1 VGTTIAP
8 WQLFYIQSI
17 SAEKHISIKNL
28 VYGKFDAIFGAF
40 LTNFVA
46 WFIIVACAATI
57 FTARIT
63 VTDVPTIIKALI
75 SLASKYAG
83 LLFAFGFLNASLF
96 ALCILPLSTVF
107 PICESLG
114 FEAGIHFNF
123 KEAPMFHSLF
133 LIILIV
139 GALVIILI
147 PMNLLLGILFYSQ
160 VILGV
165 TLPVFVY
172 YVLRITNN
180 PKIMGEYVNS

>member
-123 KEAPMFHSLF
+123 KEAPIFHGLF
-133 LIILIV
+133 FDYLNFECFNHPLNSNESFIK
-139 GALVIILI
+139 
-147 PMNLLLGILFYSQ
+147 YS
-160 VILGV
+160 
-165 TLPVFVY
+165 
-172 YVLRITNN
+172 VL
-180 PKIMGEYVNS
+180 